1 MEKSIP
7 TGVKVIAVLNYIGAA
22 LAIILALIFFFG
34 AGAMG
39 SLTNK
44 IPGLG
49 LLGAGI
55 FIVLGVI
62 MLALGILSIFIGRG
76 LWKGQNWARIV
87 SIIFLTL
94 GIISSVVSVIGG
106 KIMSGIIYL
115 IIYVAIAA
123 YLLFNKKVKQ
133 AFA

>member
-1 MEKSIP
+1 MEKSVP
-7 TGVKVIAVLNYIGAA
+7 TGVKVLAILNYIGAA
-22 LAIILALIFFFG
+22 LTIILALIFFFG
-34 AGAMG
+34 AGAIG
-39 SLTNK
+39 SLADK

-49 LLGAGI
+49 VLGAGV
-55 FIVLGVI
+55 FIVLGIV
-62 MLALGILSIFIGRG
+62 MLGLGVLSIFIGRG

-87 SIIFLTL
+87 SIIFLAL
-94 GIISSVVSVIGG
+94 GIISSISYIIGG

-115 IIYVAIAA
+115 IIYAAIAA